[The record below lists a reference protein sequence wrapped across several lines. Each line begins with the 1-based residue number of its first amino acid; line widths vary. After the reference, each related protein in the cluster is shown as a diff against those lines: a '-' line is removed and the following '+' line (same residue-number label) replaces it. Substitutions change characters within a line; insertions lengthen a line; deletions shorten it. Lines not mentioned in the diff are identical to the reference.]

1 MLSSS
6 SDDEEEEEENMGD
19 MKPNPGGGAGGGGG
33 GDLPQEYWQVQN
45 SLRENYRFLIQI
57 WIQGVRYQPKPK
69 KPSALKTQIF
79 FTKNPLDFYFY
90 FTKFHGDSVKNES
103 KKPKK

>member
-45 SLRENYRFLIQI
+45 SLGENYSFSIRI
-57 WIQGVRYQPKPK
+57 WNQWVKYPPKHK
-69 KPSALKTQIF
+69 KPSEIL
-79 FTKNPLDFYFY
+79 
-90 FTKFHGDSVKNES
+90 
-103 KKPKK
+103 

>member
-6 SDDEEEEEENMGD
+6 SDDEEEEDEHMGD

-45 SLRENYRFLIQI
+45 SLRENYSFSIRI
-57 WIQGVRYQPKPK
+57 WNQWVKYPPKHK
-69 KPSALKTQIF
+69 KPSEIL
-79 FTKNPLDFYFY
+79 
-90 FTKFHGDSVKNES
+90 
-103 KKPKK
+103 

>member
-45 SLRENYRFLIQI
+45 SLGENYSFSIRI
-57 WIQGVRYQPKPK
+57 WNQWVRYPPKHK
-69 KPSALKTQIF
+69 KPSEIL
-79 FTKNPLDFYFY
+79 
-90 FTKFHGDSVKNES
+90 
-103 KKPKK
+103 